1 MENTIHVGA
10 YTIPEDGVISIPKS
24 KFKILSRY
32 VGINDDL
39 KLFDDDRI
47 TLCLED
53 GNFWAFISK
62 MSIDEAKKLCEA
74 LYGVIIYKEKG
85 GKGQLTITIEEGGLV
100 RYREIS

>member
-24 KFKILSRY
+24 KFKILSKY
-32 VGINDDL
+32 VGMDDNL
-39 KLFDDDRI
+39 QLFEDDRI

-53 GNFWAFISK
+53 GNFWVFISK

-74 LYGVIIYKEKG
+74 LYGVIVYKERG
-85 GKGQLTITIEEGGLV
+85 EKGQLTITIEKGGLAQ
-100 RYREIS
+100 YREIP

>member
-1 MENTIHVGA
+1 MENTIRVGA

-32 VGINDDL
+32 IGIKDGL
-39 KLFDDDRI
+39 QLFEDDRI

-53 GNFWAFISK
+53 GDFWVFISK

-74 LYGVIIYKEKG
+74 LYGVIVYKEKG
-85 GKGQLTITIEEGGLV
+85 GKGQLTISIEKGGLV
-100 RYREIS
+100 RYQEIP